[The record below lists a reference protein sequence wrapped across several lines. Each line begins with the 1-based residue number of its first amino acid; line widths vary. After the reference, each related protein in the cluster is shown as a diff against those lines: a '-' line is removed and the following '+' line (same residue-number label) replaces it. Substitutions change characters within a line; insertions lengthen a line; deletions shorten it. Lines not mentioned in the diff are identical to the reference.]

1 MALSHGIPVSQGA
14 LLLGYLSISAIFGK
28 LLCGRLA
35 DLPRVRRLYIFVISA
50 TVLSVSSMCVTAAR
64 SYHGLLAYALVAGF
78 FDGCFVVTVPL
89 ITQDIVGKELMA
101 KALGIQYG
109 LVAFPLTLGPPV
121 LGETT
126 CFRHIVITWSTL
138 SNNRAMCY
146 VFFFSLFQPDPRP
159 HYSWNFSI
167 HIIKN

>member
-1 MALSHGIPVSQGA
+1 MALSHGIPVSRGA

-126 CFRHIVITWSTL
+126 CFRPIVLQFMRNKIPRYYLVDSFKQPRTNCFFGTIKLYHL
-138 SNNRAMCY
+138 S
-146 VFFFSLFQPDPRP
+146 
-159 HYSWNFSI
+159 
-167 HIIKN
+167 